1 MMEEYLK
8 QYGLNKP
15 DTFEFEN
22 RNLIIGKNGS
32 GKTRFLKA
40 YRDVCQSK
48 GIDIIYIYFPALSAK
63 YEESFEEV
71 NVDNSLYDIV
81 TRAED
86 MSYDEFVKSFQYT
99 GVSLVESYIHELN
112 NARGTQTKD
121 EANKLITRIKKNIE
135 EFLNMELIIDPLKQM
150 ADLKFV
156 DGRKKELKLALTEMS
171 PGEINLFYVSLF
183 LAITSEKRKYV
194 LIMDEPEIHI
204 HPSVLIKF
212 YRELKNLS
220 CMKEIWIASHSPL
233 LLQEFQFEETILMVN
248 GAIQPRNSHLYEM
261 VMNEMLG
268 EGQKTI
274 SELFRSL
281 EEWDFCNFI
290 AECFENPTIV
300 SNANKSDEQ
309 ALKFMKYIKLLK
321 QNDLCILDWGGGSGR
336 LGKCMQLIEKSVP
349 NKLKYTY
356 EIYEPCIE
364 DYERDEKFLTYR
376 KIDEINKKYNC
387 VVLMNVLHEIGV
399 KKWETLFN
407 QIKNCLRPDGIL
419 IFAEAKVLSIGEQP
433 YCENGY
439 IILGEEQ
446 IRILFKQKGYTSRIA
461 VFHADFEKK
470 EKSEF
475 IIIPANELD
484 YISEGNIEN
493 ALRNLEIE
501 TFTTLTNMNEERI
514 ECVQKSKKPSFTYRK
529 YAFVVQ
535 QYINVKMFLE
545 KYYSTK
551 TVKKE
556 IIRGHA
562 KYEMDNINN
571 PEETDSTRN
580 PHSLE

>member
-48 GIDIIYIYFPALSAK
+48 GMDVIYIYFPALSAK

-99 GVSLVESYIHELN
+99 GVSLVKSYLHELN
-112 NARGTQTKD
+112 NARGTQTKE
-121 EANKLITRIKKNIE
+121 EADKLITRIKKNIE
-135 EFLNMELIIDPLKQM
+135 EFLNMELIIDPLKQRV
-150 ADLKFV
+150 DLKFV

-183 LAITSEKRKYV
+183 LAITSEKRKYI
-194 LIMDEPEIHI
+194 LIMDEPEMHV

-212 YRELKNLS
+212 YRELKKLS
-220 CMKEIWIASHSPL
+220 CMKEIWIATHSPL
-233 LLQEFQFEETILMVN
+233 LLQEFQFEEIVLMVN
-248 GAIQPRNSHLYEM
+248 GAIQPRNSHLYES
-261 VMNEMLG
+261 VMSEMLG

-281 EEWDFCNFI
+281 DEWDFCNFI
-290 AECFENPTIV
+290 AECFENPTVV
-300 SNANKSDEQ
+300 SKASKSDEQ
-309 ALKFMKYIKLLK
+309 ALKFMKYIISLK

-336 LGKCMQLIEKSVP
+336 LGKCMQLIGKNIS
-349 NKLKYTY
+349 NKLEYTY
-356 EIYEPCIE
+356 EVYEPYIE
-364 DYERDEKFLTYR
+364 DYERDKKFLTYR
-376 KIDEINKKYNC
+376 KINEINKRYDC

-399 KKWETLFN
+399 KKWGTLFR
-407 QIKNCLRPDGIL
+407 QIKDCLKPDGIL
-419 IFAEAKVLSIGEQP
+419 IFAEAKVLSLGEQP

-439 IILGEEQ
+439 IVLGEKQ
-446 IRILFKQKGYTSRIA
+446 IRILFRQKGYDSRIA
-461 VFHADFEKK
+461 VFHENFEKK

-484 YISEGNIEN
+484 YISEDNIEN
-493 ALRNLEIE
+493 ALRSLERE
-501 TFTTLTNMNEERI
+501 TFTTLTDMNDERI
-514 ECVQKSKKPSFTYRK
+514 ECVQKNTKPSFTYRK
-529 YAFVVQ
+529 YAFIAQ
-535 QYINVKMFLE
+535 QYINAKLALD

-551 TVKKE
+551 TVKVKITRE
-556 IIRGHA
+556 RVKH
-562 KYEMDNINN
+562 ENNINN
-571 PEETDSTRN
+571 SEGTDSTRN